1 MGLVKLIDLLDSG
14 KVSVDE
20 IYNYYL
26 QRIERIDPN
35 LNSYITVI
43 KKPKRTGEL
52 KGKLRGLPIAVKDIF
67 STEGIKT
74 TAASIILENYTPT
87 FSATVVERILS
98 EDGNIIG
105 KTNLDE
111 FCHGSSTET
120 SCYGT
125 VKNPWDLERSPGGSS
140 GGSAAALMADLC
152 AASIGTETAGSIRLP
167 SSWCGAVGLKP
178 TYGRVSRYG
187 VLAMGSS
194 LDSPGPI
201 TKSVDDAAY
210 LLSIIAGDDKND
222 FTTSKE
228 PVNDYYEK
236 LSPERVKNIRIGI
249 PKEYIELDLEDGVR
263 EKFNESVSLLKRL
276 GADIVDISLLD
287 PKLAI
292 AVYTIICRSEVSS
305 NLSRYDGTRY
315 GIGQEEAE
323 LLDEA
328 YSKVRGKGFGIEAK
342 RRIMTGTHALSTFG
356 IETYKKASEVR
367 DLLTRDI
374 VNVLEN
380 VDLIISPTTPNVA
393 PVSGSAVDNPLF
405 GEMADVLAETSSLAG
420 LPAISI
426 PVGYSEGLPV
436 GLQIIGNYFDEQTIL
451 DIAKAYEREFNGML
465 FPEI

>member
-1 MGLVKLIDLLDSG
+1 MDIKNLGLVKLIDLLDSG

-451 DIAKAYEREFNGML
+451 DIAKAYEREFNG
-465 FPEI
+465 